1 MSYKTPVVLL
11 IVKAS
16 KSLVSDIENEISIL
30 KRKDSMLLT
39 AQPMVTLNLVT
50 SLIAASIYHASI
62 VNRNPPITF
71 VCVPMHTLLT
81 DIFSSISRIVNM
93 VFIEINK

>member
-1 MSYKTPVVLL
+1 MIYMVSSSFSYKTPVVLL

-16 KSLVSDIENEISIL
+16 KGLVSNIENEISIL

-50 SLIAASIYHASI
+50 SLIAANIYHASI

-71 VCVPMHTLLT
+71 VCVPMHYMTAYIA
-81 DIFSSISRIVNM
+81 D
-93 VFIEINK
+93 